1 MQIVC
6 LKQKLRKCFHAG
18 VYLVT
23 CTLYALLDME
33 SILCN
38 DGFCFVFGTFF
49 SSTSHPKIQ
58 TNAAPAVKEF
68 VGLVG
73 ILSVANR

>member
-1 MQIVC
+1 MHMPDI
-6 LKQKLRKCFHAG
+6 
-18 VYLVT
+18 
-23 CTLYALLDME
+23 E

-38 DGFCFVFGTFF
+38 DGFGFVFGTFF
-49 SSTSHPKIQ
+49 SSTPHPKIQ
-58 TNAAPAVKEF
+58 TNAASAVKEF